1 MMPSAA
7 SSERLGQC
15 LYQVSKLVS
24 SEKAAHLTTPINPIK
39 CINN

>member
-24 SEKAAHLTTPINPIK
+24 SEKATYVTTPINPIN